1 MPIPFLSLPDK
12 DLQYALKCMDIGEL
26 VCLSLCSKRTKN
38 LVKSSDLKIE
48 SSAKLHKN
56 FIHLDAYPR
65 KLHELQN
72 HPRTISFYHYT
83 DYWIIEKYGT
93 NTYRYTVRREPGSTL
108 SDWIAHFQY
117 IFNAPIIDLFII
129 GNASLSNLE
138 TVKLFIPRCKKL
150 ELSDQC
156 SDEVAKMAFR
166 KSFLIAERVK
176 IFKNIFDEDN
186 GIIKYL
192 SLNLKDLMPIR
203 LLSLPEKDLQY
214 TLNCMDIG
222 DLIAFSLCS
231 KRTKNLA
238 KFSNRRI
245 GPIVADVYQNYI
257 CLEIRPTEVRRVQDD
272 PDPLFM
278 YLDFSNPQIKL
289 DRKKGIE
296 AWRKEGFA
304 HHDWIAHFLS
314 IFKGSLIDQL
324 GINDVCSISHLDIVK
339 RIIPKFRKLKIM
351 ELCSTE
357 LTKMTFLK
365 LAPIAEEVEIA
376 NKPFGNDI
384 SQLLSYNL
392 KALTFSDWRTPLELN
407 NVIITEK
414 ELNRFLKLWMKSNH
428 RFYRPKY
435 IKLYLPLIDDINQ
448 EELFKGIKYRDMDYQ
463 YRLTRADG
471 KELLIT
477 ISWSSVD
484 FMVL

>member
-192 SLNLKDLMPIR
+192 SLNLKDVIFVNYQKPFKLTSGD
-203 LLSLPEKDLQY
+203 LLSVNIEDL
-214 TLNCMDIG
+214 
-222 DLIAFSLCS
+222 
-231 KRTKNLA
+231 
-238 KFSNRRI
+238 
-245 GPIVADVYQNYI
+245 YI
-257 CLEIRPTEVRRVQDD
+257 ET
-272 PDPLFM
+272 
-278 YLDFSNPQIKL
+278 
-289 DRKKGIE
+289 
-296 AWRKEGFA
+296 A
-304 HHDWIAHFLS
+304 
-314 IFKGSLIDQL
+314 
-324 GINDVCSISHLDIVK
+324 
-339 RIIPKFRKLKIM
+339 
-351 ELCSTE
+351 
-357 LTKMTFLK
+357 
-365 LAPIAEEVEIA
+365 
-376 NKPFGNDI
+376 
-384 SQLLSYNL
+384 
-392 KALTFSDWRTPLELN
+392 
-407 NVIITEK
+407 IITEK
-414 ELNRFLKLWMKSNH
+414 ELNRFVKLWTKSKH
-428 RFYRPKY
+428 RFYRPKF
-435 IKLYLPLIDDINQ
+435 IELYLRRDIDRAELLKGFKYEPPLEDNDNSFR
-448 EELFKGIKYRDMDYQ
+448 FKRK
-463 YRLTRADG
+463 DG
-471 KELLIT
+471 KELFL
-477 ISWSSVD
+477 
-484 FMVL
+484 FMEGRLFERDTVIFEFRG